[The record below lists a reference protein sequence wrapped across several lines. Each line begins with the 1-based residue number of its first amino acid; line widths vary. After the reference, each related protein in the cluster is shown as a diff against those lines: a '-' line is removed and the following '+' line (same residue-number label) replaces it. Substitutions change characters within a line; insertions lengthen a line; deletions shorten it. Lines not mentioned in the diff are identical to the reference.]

1 MLRLPRSGRGG
12 ETRSFRLDSE
22 EAAKADPGG
31 GRRAIVEGDPD
42 ASGLVRRTSASKP
55 ALRMPPA
62 SSGLTLS
69 PSEVATL
76 REWVTEGAKWQ
87 KHWSFI
93 PPVPQGKPASIDFFV
108 LQELQREGLT
118 PSAEAKRETLI
129 RRVSLDLTGLP
140 PTPAEID
147 AFLADRSPNAYGK
160 VVDRLLAS
168 PRYGEGMAFRW
179 LDAAVTRTQT
189 VISSTASA

>member
-108 LQELQREGLT
+108 LQELQRE
-118 PSAEAKRETLI
+118 I